1 MNKFKQFV
9 YTLLLLFTCFVA
21 SPYIYKQIWKSSKV
35 VDSPKA
41 SAKETD
47 TEAQQT
53 EEKATDAPADSTT
66 EPQPTSE
73 GETAAPVED
82 EPTEPTTSPVDWVQ
96 SDASYFND
104 ALFIGDSRTVGI
116 RDYGTLKNAQYYCDK
131 GLSSY
136 QIDKSYVDG
145 KTIWDFLS
153 GKKFGKIYVML
164 GINEVG
170 NDIEYTTSAYRK
182 LIDGLREKQPDAIIY
197 LEGNLHVATYAQT
210 SAITN
215 ERIDILNSNIQE
227 LADNKKTFYINVNG
241 IFDDGTGALPAEDT
255 SDGIHV
261 YAKHYAT
268 WCDWLCQ
275 NTVAPAAPAATEAA
289 KADTTESAT
298 YTSEPATTA
307 RPQNESFSNQ

>member
-1 MNKFKQFV
+1 MKQCI
-9 YTLLLLFTCFVA
+9 YTVILLLTCVVA
-21 SPYIYKQIWKSSKV
+21 SPRIYKQIWKNSEVSK
-35 VDSPKA
+35 PKA
-41 SAKETD
+41 PAKPAVTS
-47 TEAQQT
+47 QT
-53 EEKATDAPADSTT
+53 EKEPEKPTAETPDSS
-66 EPQPTSE
+66 QPTSE
-73 GETAAPVED
+73 NETTAPADTTETTTAPAAPVNNF
-82 EPTEPTTSPVDWVQ
+82 VQ
-96 SDASYFND
+96 SGPEYFND

-215 ERIDILNSNIQE
+215 ERIDILNSNIQG

-268 WCDWLCQ
+268 WCEWLCQ
-275 NTVAPAAPAATEAA
+275 NTVAAHAAEA
-289 KADTTESAT
+289 KADTAEAAAPTE
-298 YTSEPATTA
+298 PVTTA
-307 RPQNESFSNQ
+307 RPQNEEFSNQ